1 MSIRLEFNSDG
12 FKELLCSDG
21 IQGVVESAAA
31 GIQAR
36 ANANANLSEKS
47 SGYYMRMAQ
56 GTKAKYADGRW
67 LGFVGA
73 TDHETLVAESE
84 HQALTKAV
92 SG

>member
-1 MSIRLEFNSDG
+1 MSEIRLEFNSDG
-12 FKELLCSDG
+12 FKEVLCSSG
-21 IQGVVESAAA
+21 VHGVVESAAS

-36 ANANANLSEKS
+36 ANANANLSDNS
-47 SGYYMRMAQ
+47 TGYYMRTVQ
-56 GTKAKYADGRW
+56 GSSAGRW

-84 HQALTKAV
+84 YQALTKAV

>member
-1 MSIRLEFNSDG
+1 MSTRLVFVSDG
-12 FKELLCSDG
+12 FKELLCSS
-21 IQGVVESAAA
+21 GVQSAVESAAQ

-47 SGYYMRMAQ
+47 TGYYMRTVQ
-56 GTKAKYADGRW
+56 GSTAGRW

-84 HQALTKAV
+84 YQALTKAV

>member
-12 FKELLCSDG
+12 FREILLSSG
-21 IQGVVESAAA
+21 VESLVSSTAQ

-36 ANANANLSEKS
+36 ANANANLSENS
-47 SGYYMRMAQ
+47 TGYYARTVQ
-56 GTKAKYADGRW
+56 GSSAGRW

-84 HQALTKAV
+84 YQALTKAV

>member
-12 FKELLCSDG
+12 FKEVLCSSG
-21 IQGVVESAAA
+21 VHSVVESASA

-36 ANANANLSEKS
+36 ANANANLTGDS
-47 SGYYMRMAQ
+47 SGYYMRTVQ
-56 GTKAKYADGRW
+56 GSAAGRW

>member
-12 FKELLCSDG
+12 FRELLCSDSVQG
-21 IQGVVESAAA
+21 IVESAAQ
-31 GIQAR
+31 GIQTR
-36 ANANANLSEKS
+36 ANANANLSEDS
-47 SGYYMRMAQ
+47 TGYYMRTVQ
-56 GTKAKYADGRW
+56 GSVAGRW

-84 HQALTKAV
+84 YQALTKAV

>member
-1 MSIRLEFNSDG
+1 MTQIRLEFNSDG

-21 IQGVVESAAA
+21 IQGAVESAAS

-47 SGYYMRMAQ
+47 SGYYMRTVQ
-56 GTKAKYADGRW
+56 GSRAGRW

-84 HQALTKAV
+84 YQALTKAV
-92 SG
+92 GG

>member
-1 MSIRLEFNSDG
+1 MSVRLEFISDG

-21 IQGVVESAAA
+21 VQGVVQSAAA

-36 ANANANLSEKS
+36 ANANANLSEDS
-47 SGYYMRMAQ
+47 TGYYMRTVQ
-56 GTKAKYADGRW
+56 GSVGRW

-84 HQALTKAV
+84 YQALTKAMN
-92 SG
+92 G

>member
-1 MSIRLEFNSDG
+1 MIRLEFNSAG
-12 FKELLCSDG
+12 FKEVLCSSG
-21 IQGVVESAAA
+21 VEGVVRSAAS

-36 ANANANLSEKS
+36 ANANANLSPES
-47 SGYYMRMAQ
+47 SGYYMRTVQ
-56 GTKAKYADGRW
+56 GSSAGRW

-92 SG
+92 GG

>member
-1 MSIRLEFNSDG
+1 MSGIRLEFNSDG
-12 FKELLCSDG
+12 FRELLCSDG
-21 IQGVVESAAA
+21 IQGAVESAAS

-36 ANANANLSEKS
+36 ANANANLSENS
-47 SGYYMRMAQ
+47 NGYYMRTIQ
-56 GTKAKYADGRW
+56 GTTAGRW

-84 HQALTKAV
+84 YQALTKAA